1 MRLSYYST
9 HKSNL
14 FIRILLYALLIT
26 GAVVVGK
33 QETCIKGCALPPK
46 SGTVVVGTGTYSKS
60 IGRQCPSQ
68 KALLR
73 HFVDPVDGAGGENGI
88 DADLQNEV
96 DRAPFNLQ
104 NTMVEFQSC
113 KFDNPQPFDLAVSW
127 FKQH

>member
-1 MRLSYYST
+1 MYQRLRASTQIRHRSRGDGNVLKVDRPAVPKPESTSY
-9 HKSNL
+9 
-14 FIRILLYALLIT
+14 
-26 GAVVVGK
+26 
-33 QETCIKGCALPPK
+33 
-46 SGTVVVGTGTYSKS
+46 
-60 IGRQCPSQ
+60 
-68 KALLR
+68 
-73 HFVDPVDGAGGENGI
+73 VDPVDGAGGENGI